1 MGHRVYI
8 IAGEASGDMHAANL
22 VAALR
27 QRDNALQIRGWG
39 GDRMMA
45 TGVHIVKH
53 YRDLAF
59 MGFTEVLKNIGTIM
73 RNFRFCREDITAF
86 NPDVLILVDYPG
98 FNLRMAK
105 WAHQRGIKV
114 FYYISPQIW
123 AWKQGRVHDIK
134 KYVDRMFV
142 VLPFESEFYK
152 KFDCDVSYNGHP
164 LLDEMKKIQ
173 SRDPSAFREKH
184 GLGDGPVIA
193 LLPGSRKQEINTML
207 PLMLSVVDA
216 FKNYRFAVAAAP
228 SQPDELYRDL
238 CGNKQV
244 VIVKG
249 DTYGLL
255 NVAEAALVTS
265 GTATLETALLGIPQV
280 VCYKGGTISYH
291 IARRLI
297 KVKYISLVNLI
308 LDRPAVTEL
317 IQHQLNQ
324 GNLTTELR
332 AVCEGGSRRS
342 DVQLAYREL
351 GEQLKGEGASDRTA
365 SEMLKILTK
374 GL

>member
-1 MGHRVYI
+1 MGHRIYI

-22 VAALR
+22 VAALKHH
-27 QRDNALQIRGWG
+27 DPALAIRGWG
-39 GDRMMA
+39 GDRMSA
-45 TGVHIVKH
+45 AGVEIVKH

-73 RNFRFCREDITAF
+73 RNFRFCRQDISAF

-105 WAHQRGIKV
+105 WAHQQGIKV

-142 VLPFESEFYK
+142 VLPFEGDFYK
-152 KFDCDVSYNGHP
+152 KFGYEVSYNGHP

-173 SRDPSAFREKH
+173 ARDPSVFREKH
-184 GLGDGPVIA
+184 GLGQGPVIA
-193 LLPGSRKQEINTML
+193 LLPGSRKQEILTML

-228 SQPDELYRDL
+228 SQPDSLYREL
-238 CGNKQV
+238 CGNKEV
-244 VIVKG
+244 AIVKG

-255 NVAEAALVTS
+255 SVAEA
-265 GTATLETALLGIPQV
+265 
-280 VCYKGGTISYH
+280 
-291 IARRLI
+291 
-297 KVKYISLVNLI
+297 
-308 LDRPAVTEL
+308 
-317 IQHQLNQ
+317 
-324 GNLTTELR
+324 
-332 AVCEGGSRRS
+332 
-342 DVQLAYREL
+342 
-351 GEQLKGEGASDRTA
+351 
-365 SEMLKILTK
+365 
-374 GL
+374 